1 MSDADRERWNA
12 RYESGEYAARTHP
25 SALLAAW
32 LDRLPRGRA
41 LDVACGRGRNAI
53 HLAANGYAVDAMD
66 ISDVA
71 LAAARKRVD
80 AAGVAVNWIE
90 ADLERPDIARDAYDV
105 IVIAR
110 FLHRPLIPRLTDA
123 LRPGG
128 HIVYDHHYITPAE
141 VGGPKS
147 RRFRARPNELL
158 ERFRALRVLFY
169 EEGLVTE
176 ADGGRMALARLV
188 ACKGSP
194 GY

>member
-1 MSDADRERWNA
+1 MGDADRERWNA

-25 SALLAAW
+25 SPLLAAW

-41 LDVACGRGRNAI
+41 LDAACGRGRNAI

-71 LAAARKRVD
+71 LARARERAD

-90 ADLERPDIARDAYDV
+90 ADLERSDIARDMYDV

-110 FLHRPLIPRLTDA
+110 FMHRPLIPRLIDA

-128 HIVYDHHYITPAE
+128 HIVYDHHYITPVE

-169 EEGLVTE
+169 EEGIV
-176 ADGGRMALARLV
+176 ADPDGGRMALARLV